1 MEETERREKR
11 EERKWPPAKL
21 TALLQDPRRAGG
33 CRKES
38 DPRKTRGTSAKRSEK
53 RETREERKKKREEKT
68 ITINM
73 KGLTKAIVRSHNGEA
88 QDRVDWK
95 RDG

>member
-1 MEETERREKR
+1 MQKR
-11 EERKWPPAKL
+11 VGPKKI
-21 TALLQDPRRAGG
+21 
-33 CRKES
+33 
-38 DPRKTRGTSAKRSEK
+38 RGTSAKRSEK

-68 ITINM
+68 ITINRR
-73 KGLTKAIVRSHNGEA
+73 GLTKAIVRSHNGEA